1 MSRLVSPPG
10 AHVYN
15 KRVKKQ
21 KQETLVR
28 FMNMYVSCALNAYN
42 HDLQ

>member
-1 MSRLVSPPG
+1 MPRLVSPPG

-15 KRVKKQ
+15 KQVKK

-28 FMNMYVSCALNAYN
+28 FMNMYT
-42 HDLQ
+42 